1 MDNIEFFLF
10 LKHSWTD
17 LIYIFFLFFW
27 GGLYRGTQATN
38 ADSEG
43 RPFTDEDWE
52 QVNKIIGYQEGKPSM
67 VVPGEDPPN
76 MLHTVVEVRMN
87 HNATKLLSANSTTIL
102 ELSSEDLNC
111 GIKLYPIAKSF
122 DVKLASYKI
131 SCPEGL
137 LGEVRGFLFDILP
150 NCKNNSITLVLLM
163 LLSSELFNQMMSSLC

>member
-10 LKHSWTD
+10 LKQLKGSFS
-17 LIYIFFLFFW
+17 FFL
-27 GGLYRGTQATN
+27 GCLYRGTQTTN

-137 LGEVRGFLFDILP
+137 LGEVRGFPFDILL
-150 NCKNNSITLVLLM
+150 NRTNNSITLVLLM
-163 LLSSELFNQMMSSLC
+163 LLSSELLNQMMSSLC